1 MEVPEKSRPLV
12 IVIIRKGESIHG
24 KLSASRE
31 MKNEDEVIGS
41 IRNMSTVDVVGVNWS
56 EYTFEEQLYLV
67 RNASVIIGM
76 HGAGITVSQRLH
88 HSEFE
93 ILTD

>member
-1 MEVPEKSRPLV
+1 
-12 IVIIRKGESIHG
+12 
-24 KLSASRE
+24 

-41 IRNMSTVDVVGVNWS
+41 IRNISTVDVVGVNWS

-76 HGAGITVSQRLH
+76 HGAGITVRKYLH
-88 HSEFE
+88 RYEGLNE
-93 ILTD
+93 INNFNKADPDIFI